1 MEKKEKK
8 WLKPV
13 IIIAVIVAVI
23 IIAVVA
29 VKNYLASRSVV
40 LSAADIM
47 GTVTLLKAYVIV
59 AGIAIVLA
67 IIVSIVVIKWKKHV
81 KYMVRSQSLIAVIL
95 VIVVVV
101 NMACLGPE
109 YSLIN
114 NVFGDKGSLTE
125 DTKSKSEAL
134 VKSIASE
141 GIVLL
146 KNKDNGLPIKETK
159 KINVFGWSSTNPVYA
174 GTGSG
179 AIDESDCITLLEG
192 LQDAGFELNTKISD
206 FYTSFLAT
214 RPLIA
219 LGGGAQ
225 DWTIPEPTIKD
236 YDDKKIFEDAKNFSD
251 TALIVISRSGGEDA
265 DLPTSITADDTFDKG
280 GKRFTSYADDVDPSK
295 SALELSNREV
305 AMVDR
310 VTSEFKNVIVVIN
323 SANAME
329 LGWLDKY
336 DSIKGAVWCAGPGQK
351 GFEALGLVLSGAV
364 NPSGRLN
371 DTYVYDLHS
380 IPAFNNI
387 GNFQYDNM
395 KDIAN
400 ADPSGMLNPSFVN
413 YVEGIY
419 VGYKYYETAYAEGSI
434 DYDSAV
440 QFPFGYGLSYTS
452 YEQSITNMTDDGTN
466 ITLDVNVKNTGSVAG
481 KDVVEVYY
489 TPPYTNGGIE
499 KSDVNLVAFEK
510 SSEIAPGKS
519 ETVTVKFTHE
529 DMASYDYL
537 NNKSYVLE
545 KGNYNISVRSDSHTV
560 IDSKSITVDNDVIYN
575 EAHDGARPSDGI
587 VATNQFD
594 FAEGNM
600 AYLSRADH
608 FANYGVAT
616 AAPTSYSMS
625 DEAKN
630 TFYCYTTYDSSK
642 TDNASAEMPATG
654 KKNGLKITDMAGL
667 DYNDAKWDSLL
678 DELSIEEMNNLI
690 GVGGYASA
698 KVKSIGLP
706 ALIECDGP
714 AGLKNNYSGVKGTG
728 FPSATMIA
736 ATWNKALAKERGRM
750 MGIEAKEI
758 KAVGWYGPAMNV
770 HRTPFSGRNFEYYSE
785 DGVLSGY
792 MGASE
797 VAGAKEY
804 GLQVYMKHFALN
816 DQETNRVG
824 MICTW
829 SNEQAIRE
837 LYLKPFELSTKVGGA
852 SACMTSFNYIGNQW
866 AGSSAP
872 LLQTVLRDEW
882 GFKGVVVTDWFMSW
896 SGYMSADAAVYT
908 GGDKMLSASGD
919 VKAYVSNTDQASS
932 VVAMRNATHNILF
945 SIANSSA
952 MDDTYFKTP
961 GWVNTFVGVDVALG
975 IIVILLEAYMV
986 MSFLKLKKK
995 EEVAAE

>member
-1 MEKKEKK
+1 MGKKEKK

-13 IIIAVIVAVI
+13 ITIAVILVVI
-23 IIAVVA
+23 IAAVLGI
-29 VKNYLASRSVV
+29 KSYLASRSVV

-47 GTVTLLKAYVIV
+47 STVTSLKAYLIAV
-59 AGIAIVLA
+59 GIIIVLA
-67 IIVSIVVIKWKKHV
+67 IVASIAVIKLKKPV
-81 KYMVRSQSLIAVIL
+81 KYIVRSQAIIAVIL
-95 VIVVVV
+95 VVVVVV
-101 NMACLGPE
+101 NMACMGPE

-125 DTKSKSEAL
+125 DTKAKSEAL

-146 KNKDNGLPIKETK
+146 KDKDNALPITDTK

-179 AIDESDCITLLEG
+179 AIDQSNCITLLQG
-192 LQDAGFELNTKISD
+192 LQDAGFELNTEISD
-206 FYTSFLAT
+206 FYTTFLAA

-225 DWTIPEPTIKD
+225 DWTVPEPTIKD
-236 YDDKKIFEDAKNFSD
+236 YDAKNIFEDAKKFSD
-251 TALIVISRSGGEDA
+251 TAIIVISRSGGEDA
-265 DLPTSITADDTFDKG
+265 DLPTSITDEDTFDQG
-280 GKRFTSYADDVDPSK
+280 GKRYTSYPDDVDPSK
-295 SALELSNREV
+295 SILELSNREQ
-305 AMVDR
+305 AMVAR
-310 VTSEFKNVIVVIN
+310 VTSEFKNVYVVIN

-329 LGWLDKY
+329 LGWLDQY

-371 DTYVYDLHS
+371 DTYVYDLHN

-395 KDIAN
+395 KDLAN
-400 ADPSGMLNPSFVN
+400 VDASGFLNPSFVN

-419 VGYKYYETAYAEGSI
+419 VGYKYYETAAAEGSI
-434 DYDSAV
+434 DYASSV

-452 YEQSITNMTDDGTN
+452 YEQTITNMTDDGTN
-466 ITLDVNVKNTGSVAG
+466 ITMDVNVKNTGTVAG

-499 KSDVNLVAFEK
+499 KSAVNLIAFEK
-510 SSEIAPGKS
+510 TGDIAPGES
-519 ETVTVKFTHE
+519 QSVTVTFARE

-537 NNKSYVLE
+537 KNKSYVLE
-545 KGNYNISVRSDSHTV
+545 KGDYNISLRSDSHTV
-560 IDSKSITVDNDVIYN
+560 IDSRTITLDKDIIYDDSN
-575 EAHDGARPSDGI
+575 DGARSSDEI
-587 VATNQFD
+587 AATNQFD
-594 FAEGNM
+594 FAEGDIT
-600 AYLSRADH
+600 YLSRADH
-608 FANYGVAT
+608 FANYSVAT

-625 DEAKN
+625 DDAKKD
-630 TFYCYTTYDSSK
+630 FYSYATYDSSK
-642 TDNASAEMPATG
+642 TNDASAVMPVTG
-654 KKNGLKITDMAGL
+654 AKNGLKITDMAGL
-667 DYNDAKWDSLL
+667 DFDDAKWDTLL
-678 DELSIEEMNNLI
+678 DEITVKEMNDLI
-690 GVGGYASA
+690 ALGGYASA
-698 KVKSIGLP
+698 KVESIGLP
-706 ALIECDGP
+706 ALVECDGP
-714 AGLKNNYSGVKGTG
+714 AGLKNNYSGVSGTG

-736 ATWNKALAKERGRM
+736 ATWNKELAKERGEM
-750 MGIEAKEI
+750 IGVESKEL
-758 KAVGWYGPAMNV
+758 KAVGWYGPAMNI